1 MQNEPLFTE
10 STASRRKFLNTV
22 ASAVAVSAALPGIS
36 FANSRERQFSAE
48 QLTGDLKLSMPARDL
63 SDETLGF
70 IRDLGVEYAQLSS
83 APGAP
88 TYSPEGRVE
97 QRSSDMA
104 ASPNGPWTVPQIR
117 ALKDRVESFGLKLG
131 YLMMHDFRNAILGR
145 PGADQDIENVIKSI
159 RVAGEVGVPILEY
172 NWYALRAMGGYY
184 TIPGRKGIDYA
195 AFDNDRCKD
204 LPVLPDVGEHSA
216 EQLWERLEYFLKAVV
231 PVAEEVGVRLSVH
244 PNDPPPPVFRG
255 CAQILGSIEGLKRVI
270 DIVPSPANGITWHTG
285 CMTEMG
291 GDAVA
296 LIPHFMKNDQI
307 NHIHF
312 RNVIVQIPR
321 LKYTEV
327 FIDEGQADM
336 RAAIQALRDNGYP
349 RLVYP
354 DHVPQMNSDVRG
366 GKVGWAYAVGYIK
379 ALMKG

>member
-1 MQNEPLFTE
+1 MKKNIQLFN
-10 STASRRKFLNTV
+10 SNSSRRKFITTV
-22 ASAVAVSAALPGIS
+22 ASAVAGTAAFPGIS
-36 FANSRERQFSAE
+36 LANSNPIKSMVEP
-48 QLTGDLKLSMPARDL
+48 LIGDLKLSMPAGDL
-63 SDETLGF
+63 SDERLGF
-70 IRDLGVEYAQLSS
+70 IRDMGVEYAQLSA

-88 TYSPEGRVE
+88 TYSPEGRVV
-97 QRSSDMA
+97 QRQNSTDF
-104 ASPNGPWTVPQIR
+104 PNGPWTISDIR
-117 ALKDRVESFGLKLG
+117 RIKDRVESFDLKLG

-145 PGADQDIENVIKSI
+145 PGRDQDIENVIKSI
-159 RVAGEVGVPILEY
+159 RVAGEVGIPILEY

-184 TIPGRKGIDYA
+184 KIPGRKGIEYA

-216 EQLWERLEYFLKAVV
+216 EELWERFEYFLKAVV
-231 PVAEEVGVRLSVH
+231 PVAEEVGVKLSVH

-270 DIVPSPANGITWHTG
+270 KIVPSPANGITWHTG

-291 GDAVA
+291 ANAVE

-312 RNVIVQIPR
+312 RNVIVDIPR

-336 RAAIQALRDNGYP
+336 KAAIQALRDNGYP
-349 RLVYP
+349 RLLYP
-354 DHVPQMNSDVRG
+354 DHVPNMDSDVQG
-366 GKVGWAYAVGYIK
+366 SKVGWAYAVGYIK
-379 ALMKG
+379 ALMKS